1 MPIMEFLGWLATATV
16 GAQTLPLADA
26 INNYNNHFAMEV
38 DRGSSCF
45 TRVSGFEGVYGGP
58 HEFDLDPLCNYRL
71 ESYEV
76 EDTVKKWRLIRSD

>member
-1 MPIMEFLGWLATATV
+1 MPIMEFLGWFASVAMGV
-16 GAQTLPLADA
+16 HTLPVADA
-26 INNYNNHFAMEV
+26 INQYNDHFAMEV
-38 DRGSSCF
+38 DRGESCF

-58 HEFDLDPLCNYRL
+58 HEFALDPLCNYRL

>member
-26 INNYNNHFAMEV
+26 VNDYNNHFAMEV
-38 DRGSSCF
+38 DRGDSCF

-58 HEFDLDPLCNYRL
+58 HEFDLDPLCNYRIKRVAREGVVYDWVL
-71 ESYEV
+71 E
-76 EDTVKKWRLIRSD
+76 RN